1 MMRRWG
7 LIGVA
12 ASLLVLLALAIIFP
26 HQMIAPG
33 ALIPAHAEITD
44 DCFACHKALAGASP
58 AKCMECHKLDQ
69 IGIVTSKGA
78 KIVRPKPKAAF
89 HQMLAEQDC
98 MACHSDHA
106 GPLLTRHAD
115 RSFAHDLLKPA
126 VQGQCQTCHQAPATS
141 LHRGVVS
148 GCAQCH
154 TVAGWTPAKF
164 DHGRFFKL
172 EGDHNVACVTCHV
185 NNVYTRYTCF
195 GCHEHQPAQIRALH
209 AEEGIRD
216 IDNCVRCHR
225 SSEGEEGEGRERGGD

>member
-1 MMRRWG
+1 MRRWG

-12 ASLLVLLALAIIFP
+12 ASLLVLLVLAIAFP
-26 HQMIAPG
+26 ARMIAPG
-33 ALIPAHAEITD
+33 ALIPAHAALSD

-58 AKCMECHKLDQ
+58 AKCMACHKPAE
-69 IGIVTSKGA
+69 IGIVTTRGERIIRA
-78 KIVRPKPKAAF
+78 KPRAAF
-89 HQMLAEQDC
+89 HQLLAEQNC

-106 GPLLTRHAD
+106 GPLLTRDAHKH
-115 RSFAHDLLKPA
+115 FAHDLLKPS
-126 VQGQCQTCHQAPATS
+126 VQGQCQACHQAPATS

-154 TVAGWTPAKF
+154 TVASWSPAKF

-172 EGDHNVACVTCHV
+172 EGDHKTACVTCHV

-195 GCHEHQPAQIRALH
+195 GCHEHQPAEIRALH
-209 AEEGIRD
+209 AEEGIRN

-225 SSEGEEGEGRERGGD
+225 SSEGEEGEGREGD